1 MKISEQ
7 FALDTW
13 LSYYPVNMTYDQ
25 IIGAMTDLSKADQLE
40 NLDVWQTVE
49 SYDYEQIAEWI
60 EDTRSHFEYS
70 AKLVIAET
78 GYEVALRELLNY
90 TGGWD
95 ITDEDHPIYI
105 ARKALEK
112 EASL

>member
-13 LSYYPVNMTYDQ
+13 LSYYPD
-25 IIGAMTDLSKADQLE
+25 
-40 NLDVWQTVE
+40 
-49 SYDYEQIAEWI
+49 
-60 EDTRSHFEYS
+60 
-70 AKLVIAET
+70 
-78 GYEVALRELLNY
+78 
-90 TGGWD
+90 
-95 ITDEDHPIYI
+95 PIYI